1 MYKDT
6 TPPVLTHEED
16 TTQGEDK
23 QALGKS
29 ESELEKTASAV
40 EATEPT
46 SGTT

>member
-23 QALGKS
+23 QELGKL

-40 EATEPT
+40 EAAEPN